1 MEPPPMAGALLS
13 IHDKGRLAIHPPRS
27 EIAMARRDDDR
38 LHDVQS

>member
-1 MEPPPMAGALLS
+1 MAGALLS
-13 IHDKGRLAIHPPRS
+13 IHDKGRLAIHPRS